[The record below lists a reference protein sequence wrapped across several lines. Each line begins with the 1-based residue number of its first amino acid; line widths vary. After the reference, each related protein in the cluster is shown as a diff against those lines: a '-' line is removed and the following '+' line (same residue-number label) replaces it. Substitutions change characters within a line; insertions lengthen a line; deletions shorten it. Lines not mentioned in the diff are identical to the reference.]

1 MCRIKELI
9 GGKAEADICTALL
22 TTADAKG
29 KKITKGDKNIA
40 DFAGAANPAA
50 TYATADTTGG
60 HGIDVL
66 HAWAPG
72 QESISGL
79 DTTQGGMLHAVLPRH
94 RTVHGRVS

>member
-1 MCRIKELI
+1 MRRTKELI
-9 GGKAEADICTALL
+9 DGKAAEDIRTAPL
-22 TTADAKG
+22 TAADAKG
-29 KKITKGDKNIA
+29 KKITKGDKKIV
-40 DFAGAANPAA
+40 DSAGAANPVA
-50 TYATADTTGG
+50 TCATADTTGG
-60 HGIDVL
+60 HDIDVL